1 MITVLS
7 GVPGSGKTYRA
18 VYLITKHK
26 DQEKVIHNIDSLKIG
41 KQLHE
46 YITENNISSTI
57 DLFRRSFHESTKDL
71 YGYLIVIDEAQ
82 TLFPKQF
89 KDTDVIA
96 FFDLHRHYGIDIIL
110 ITQDSKKV
118 CYDIVC
124 LAELQFR
131 AISSASNPIPGTF
144 LYRQEVGGE
153 STGRSFLLKNKEIF
167 KLYKSTNDHSS
178 SISNVGRIYIT
189 LALVAA
195 LGFGIGLYK
204 WFSGFK
210 PEQNQ
215 KVQLQKETASIQS
228 GQTNFFPNTPVKS
241 GSSATIVNKL
251 GGKPFNVSKI
261 RDYSGEYIVF
271 MGNFYRKEDFPWKLA
286 KTRLSLVALL
296 PPDVYEEAVAY
307 QSSIEAKSTSPVSSS
322 TSPAAQASGSTLN

>member
-18 VYLITKHK
+18 VYLVTKHK
-26 DQEKVIHNIDSLKIG
+26 DQSKILHNIDSLKIG
-41 KQLHE
+41 TQLHE
-46 YITENNISSTI
+46 YITGNGISSTL
-57 DLFRRSFHESTKDL
+57 DLFRRSWHENNKDL

-131 AISSASNPIPGTF
+131 AVSSASNPVPGTF

-153 STGRSFLLKNKEIF
+153 SVGRSFLIKSKNIF
-167 KLYKSTNDHSS
+167 NLYKSTNDHSS

-189 LALVAA
+189 LALIAA

-204 WFSGFK
+204 WFAGFK
-210 PEQNQ
+210 PSTSQKNEQ
-215 KVQLQKETASIQS
+215 QKELTSSSS
-228 GQTNFFPNTPVKS
+228 GGLPFQTNGQKNGTLS
-241 GSSATIVNKL
+241 IASKL
-251 GGKPFNVSKI
+251 GGKPFNVSI
-261 RDYSGEYIVF
+261 LRDYSGEYIVF

-296 PPDVYEEAVAY
+296 PPDVYDEAIAY
-307 QSSIEAKSTSPVSSS
+307 QNNLDAKIVSAPTSTP
-322 TSPAAQASGSTLN
+322 PAAQATGSTLN